1 MVTKFKIFPR
11 ALALICGLTL
21 IVLAGQAG
29 QPKPQTQNESSK
41 PGSIKGRVIGED
53 GEPLAEVQVF
63 AVAIGR
69 AGERRLPGGNAPT
82 QAVTDDEGNFEIS
95 DLPPASYSISAFVPG
110 YVAPGP
116 DEESG
121 LGIYRIGDF
130 ANIALIKGGVI
141 TGKITNANGEALT
154 GVSVSAIRVA
164 DINGETEDQSLPQ
177 GFGRNW
183 RTDDRGVYR
192 IYGLTP
198 GTYIVQAGSA
208 NRNRPGRNPLSP
220 YSEDSPTYYPSS
232 ARDAAMHLAV
242 TAGSE
247 IGGIDIRYRAEKG
260 RAVSG
265 QVISRAANNSSS
277 NSGLNFSTTL
287 IALTLPGTDSVV
299 ATTSLI
305 ARPFARPFGGG
316 GGRNSQ
322 NESASFA
329 FYGIPD
335 GEYEISAR
343 RNGLGAN
350 ESDAIAAPRRISVR
364 GADVSGIQLS
374 LAPLALLGGRVVL
387 EKSPIACP
395 LDRRSSV
402 QEVLL
407 NVERDDAV
415 PPKENSLALL
425 NPLRPA
431 APTAAGEFVFRNLET
446 GRWRLQAK
454 LPDEFWF
461 VRSINLPLKTPA
473 AAARKTAAAN
483 AAAANLSNAGRLGF
497 ATKLGEKL
505 TGMIVTVSEGAAGL
519 KGHLVAGEGEKLSG
533 DYTVHLIPA
542 EKESADEVLRYAQTN
557 ASDDGGFRF
566 KNIAPGRYYL
576 LAKPSKDAKALRP
589 EAWDQNARAVLQR
602 EAEGLGRTIELQSC
616 QRINDYQFS
625 LKSGND

>member
-1 MVTKFKIFPR
+1 MATKLKIFPF
-11 ALALICGLTL
+11 ALALICSL
-21 IVLAGQAG
+21 ILAVSAQQVG
-29 QPKPQTQNESSK
+29 QPKPQAQAEKPK

-53 GEPLAEVQVF
+53 GEPLADVQVF

-82 QAVTDDEGNFEIS
+82 QTVTDEEGNFEIA

-110 YVAPGP
+110 YVAPPP

-154 GVSVSAIRVA
+154 GVSVSAIRIA

-183 RTDDRGVYR
+183 RTDDRGIYR
-192 IYGLTP
+192 IYGLAP
-198 GTYIVQAGSA
+198 GTYIVQAGST
-208 NRNRPGRNPLSP
+208 NRNRPGGNPLSP
-220 YSEDSPTYYPSS
+220 FNEDAPTYYPSS

-242 TAGSE
+242 SASSE

-265 QVISRAANNSSS
+265 QVVAKATNNAGS
-277 NSGLNFSTTL
+277 NSGLNFSATL
-287 IALTLPGTDSVV
+287 IALSLPGTDSVV

-305 ARPFARPFGGG
+305 ARPFARPFGG

-343 RNGLGAN
+343 RNGFGAN
-350 ESDAIAAPRRISVR
+350 ESDAIAAPRRVSVR

-387 EKSPIACP
+387 DKSPIACP
-395 LDRRSSV
+395 LDRRSSL

-407 NVERDDAV
+407 AVERDEATL
-415 PPKENSLALL
+415 PKESTFALL

-431 APTAAGEFVFRNLET
+431 APTAAGEFAFRNLEA
-446 GRWRLQAK
+446 GRWRLSAK

-461 VRSINLPLKTPA
+461 VRSINLPVKTPA
-473 AAARKTAAAN
+473 SAVRKTAAAATS
-483 AAAANLSNAGRLGF
+483 AATLSNVGRSGLSV
-497 ATKLGEKL
+497 KSGEKL
-505 TGMIVTVSEGAAGL
+505 NGLTVTISEGAAGL
-519 KGHLVAGEGEKLSG
+519 KGNLVAGEGEKLSG

-542 EKESADEVLRYAQTN
+542 EKESADEILRYAQTN
-557 ASDDGGFRF
+557 VSSDGGFRF

-576 LAKPSKDAKALRP
+576 LAKPLKDAKAARP
-589 EAWDQNARAVLQR
+589 EAWDQNLRAVLRR
-602 EAEGLGRTIELQSC
+602 EAEAAGKIVQLQAC
-616 QRINDYQFS
+616 QLIADYKLNF
-625 LKSGND
+625 

>member
-1 MVTKFKIFPR
+1 M
-11 ALALICGLTL
+11 ALICGL
-21 IVLAGQAG
+21 VLAVPAQQAG

-63 AVAIGR
+63 AIAIGR

-82 QAVTDDEGNFEIS
+82 EAITDEEGNFEIA

-110 YVAPGP
+110 YVAPPP

-154 GVSVSAIRVA
+154 GVNVSAIRVA
-164 DINGETEDQSLPQ
+164 DVNGENEDQALPQ

-192 IYGLTP
+192 IYGLAP

-208 NRNRPGRNPLSP
+208 NRNRPGGNPLSP
-220 YSEDSPTYYPSS
+220 YSEDAPTYYPSS
-232 ARDAAMHLAV
+232 ARDAAIPLAV
-242 TAGSE
+242 SAGSE

-260 RAVSG
+260 RAISG
-265 QVISRAANNSSS
+265 QVISKASNYAANNT
-277 NSGLNFSTTL
+277 GLNFSATL

-305 ARPFARPFGGG
+305 ARPFTRPFGG

-322 NESASFA
+322 SESASFV

-343 RNGLGAN
+343 RNGFGAN
-350 ESDAIAAPRRISVR
+350 ESDAIAAPKRISVR
-364 GADVSGIQLS
+364 GSDVSGIQLS
-374 LAPLALLGGRVVL
+374 LAPLALLGGSVVL

-395 LDRRSSV
+395 IERRSSV
-402 QEVLL
+402 QEILL
-407 NVERDDAV
+407 TVERDEAV
-415 PPKENSLALL
+415 PPKENSLVLL

-431 APTAAGEFVFRNLET
+431 APTAAGEFAFRNLES
-446 GRWRLQAK
+446 GRWRLLAK

-461 VRSINLPLKTPA
+461 VRSINLPVKATA
-473 AAARKTAAAN
+473 TAARKTIAAT
-483 AAAANLSNAGRLGF
+483 AAVANLSGVANVGRNGL
-497 ATKLGEKL
+497 TVKSGEKL
-505 TGMIVTVSEGAAGL
+505 NGLTVAISEGAAGL
-519 KGHLVAGEGEKLSG
+519 KGNLVAGEGKKISG
-533 DYTVHLIPA
+533 GYTVHLIPA
-542 EKESADEVLRYAQTN
+542 EKESADDILRYAQIN
-557 ASDDGGFRF
+557 ASSEGAFRF

-576 LAKPSKDAKALRP
+576 LAKPLKDSQAIRP
-589 EAWDQNARAVLQR
+589 ESWDQNLRAALRR
-602 EAEGLGRTIELQSC
+602 EAESQGQMIELQSC
-616 QRINDYQFS
+616 QRINDYLLN
-625 LKSGND
+625 LKVSNN